1 VLRTLPSWWV
11 FQAYS
16 SNQLEMFQGSL
27 WCCVCVCVCVCVFST
42 TAFPFNLKV
51 SHDTLGVSEVLQGL
65 LRCLGGGITRGL
77 AEGALAASLAGSGEL
92 VVASLKETRGVLWR
106 VGGGITQ
113 GSAGI
118 ALAF

>member
-1 VLRTLPSWWV
+1 MVAHAGVGRTGRTVLQKSPSLPPLPAICLV
-11 FQAYS
+11 
-16 SNQLEMFQGSL
+16 SNKLNFFL
-27 WCCVCVCVCVCVFST
+27 
-42 TAFPFNLKV
+42 NLKV